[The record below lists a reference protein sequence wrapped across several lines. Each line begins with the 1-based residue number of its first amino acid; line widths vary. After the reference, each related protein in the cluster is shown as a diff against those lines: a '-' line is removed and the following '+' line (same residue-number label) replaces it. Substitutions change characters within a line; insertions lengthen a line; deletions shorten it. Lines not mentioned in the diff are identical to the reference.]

1 MRGCITEL
9 PGVWATI
16 PTPAELGGCF
26 TLKAEAPLI
35 ILGCVCSFISILEVQ
50 TSDKFLKLDAGQVV
64 VTEDTRWGWRGEGTE
79 EKGGEGRR
87 EEGRSALSLY
97 FQIVGCRSSSRQ
109 SSELSPNPAPN
120 FIAKDPK
127 AREGKGFPRQQ
138 GMMMSRGILLQLGSV
153 GK

>member
-26 TLKAEAPLI
+26 TLKAKVSLI

-50 TSDKFLKLDAGQVV
+50 TSDEFLKLDAGHVV
-64 VTEDTRWGWRGEGTE
+64 VTEDTRWGWGREGTE
-79 EKGGEGRR
+79 EKGREGWAGEKRGQ
-87 EEGRSALSLY
+87 SALSLY
-97 FQIVGCRSSSRQ
+97 FQIVGRRSSSRQ

-127 AREGKGFPRQQ
+127 ARAGKGFPRQQ
-138 GMMMSRGILLQLGSV
+138 GMMIS
-153 GK
+153 